1 MKNSI
6 LFLFLL
12 ANSLTAQAQPLTWA
26 QLWQAAQQNRASLQ
40 AGKADLL
47 AAQWAEKTAQSAYL
61 PQISLAYDYRYNPL
75 IPAQAVPVGQFLP
88 VPTDETRIIRFGTNW
103 QQSAGVSFYQPLIDR
118 DLRSRLAQSRLQ
130 QQQAQLRF
138 EEAEALLAEEL
149 LLTALRVGSAKQS
162 LQAALSDTQQ
172 SFSSW
177 QLAQERVQAG
187 RLSTQGYEQQ
197 QIEHLQ
203 SLRTWR
209 NSAAQLLREQIYLSF
224 LSGLPLERVLAD
236 DSYLAD
242 LPLLLQEKAAS
253 VQPDFSRLRLQSES
267 RARELELQRLKQS
280 RLPRLGIDAFLG
292 ANQFT
297 NTFQPA
303 ASGTWFGASYVGL
316 SLRMP
321 LLQASNGQ
329 AAQRN
334 AERQNQAAVW
344 REKEDEARQ
353 LRDVARAE
361 VEVLQQKEL
370 LGYETQLLQLQQQ
383 AYKRAQAQF
392 EAGRSSAEKLRQA
405 KESLVQQEAATRR
418 QELLLFESRVKL
430 LQAQGLLLDRV
441 KGGKG

>member
-236 DSYLAD
+236 DSYLAE

-253 VQPDFSRLRLQSES
+253 IQPDFSRLRLQSES

-392 EAGRSSAEKLRQA
+392 EAGRSSAENLRQA

>member
-12 ANSLTAQAQPLTWA
+12 VNSLAVQAQSLTWA

-40 AGKADLL
+40 AGKADLT

-75 IPAQAVPVGQFLP
+75 IPAQAVPVGQFAP
-88 VPTDETRIIRFGTNW
+88 IPTDETRIIRFGTNW
-103 QQSAGVSFYQPLIDR
+103 QQSAGLSLYQPLIDR

-130 QQQAQLRF
+130 QQQSSLRF

-149 LLTALRVGSAKQS
+149 LLTALRVGSAQQN
-162 LQAALSDTQQ
+162 LQAAISDTQQ
-172 SFSSW
+172 SFNSW
-177 QLAQERVQAG
+177 QLAEERLKAG
-187 RLSTQGYEQQ
+187 RLSAQGYEQQ
-197 QIEHLQ
+197 QIVHLQ
-203 SLRTWR
+203 SLRNWR
-209 NSAAQLLREQIYLSF
+209 NSAAALLREQIYLSF
-224 LSGLPLERVLAD
+224 LSGLPLDRVLTD

-242 LPLLLQEKAAS
+242 LPMLLQEKPAAI
-253 VQPDFSRLRLQSES
+253 QADFNRLRLQSEVK
-267 RARELELQRLKQS
+267 ARELELQRLKQS

-321 LLQASNGQ
+321 LLQASNGS

-334 AERQNQAAVW
+334 LISQNQAAVY

-361 VEVLQQKEL
+361 VELNQQKDL
-370 LGYETQLLQLQQQ
+370 LVYEKQLLQLQQQ
-383 AYKRAQAQF
+383 AYQRVQEQF
-392 EAGRSSAEKLRQA
+392 DAGRSSVETLRQA
-405 KESLVQQEAATRR
+405 KETLVQQETATRR
-418 QELLLFESRVKL
+418 QELLVFEARVKL
-430 LQAQGLLLDRV
+430 LQAQGLLLGRV

>member
-6 LFLFLL
+6 LFLLFSSMALV
-12 ANSLTAQAQPLTWA
+12 AQAQSLSWA

-253 VQPDFSRLRLQSES
+253 IQPDFSRLRLQSES

-297 NTFQPA
+297 NSFQPA

-392 EAGRSSAEKLRQA
+392 EAGRSSAESLRQA
-405 KESLVQQEAATRR
+405 KESLVQQEASKRR
-418 QELLLFESRVKL
+418 QELLLFESKVKL

>member
-118 DLRSRLAQSRLQ
+118 DLRSRLAQSRLE

-392 EAGRSSAEKLRQA
+392 EAGRSSAENLRQA

>member
-6 LFLFLL
+6 LFLLFSSMALV
-12 ANSLTAQAQPLTWA
+12 AQSQPLSWA

-172 SFSSW
+172 SFNSW

-224 LSGLPLERVLAD
+224 LAGLPLERVLAD

-242 LPLLLQEKAAS
+242 LPLLLQEKEAS
-253 VQPDFSRLRLQSES
+253 IQPDFSRLRLQSES

-297 NTFQPA
+297 NSFQPA

-383 AYKRAQAQF
+383 SFQRAQAQF
-392 EAGRSSAEKLRQA
+392 EAGRSSAENLRQA

-430 LQAQGLLLDRV
+430 LQAQGLLLGRV

>member
-6 LFLFLL
+6 LFLLFSSMALV
-12 ANSLTAQAQPLTWA
+12 AQSQPLSWA

-172 SFSSW
+172 SFNSW

-224 LSGLPLERVLAD
+224 LAGLPLERVLAD

-253 VQPDFSRLRLQSES
+253 IQPDFSRLRLQSES

-297 NTFQPA
+297 NSFQPA

-353 LRDVARAE
+353 LRDVVRAE
-361 VEVLQQKEL
+361 VEMLQQKEL

-383 AYKRAQAQF
+383 AFQRTQTQF
-392 EAGRSSAEKLRQA
+392 EAGRSSAENLRQA

-418 QELLLFESRVKL
+418 QELLLFESQVKL

>member
-1 MKNSI
+1 MA
-6 LFLFLL
+6 LV
-12 ANSLTAQAQPLTWA
+12 AQAQPLSWA

-40 AGKADLL
+40 AGKADFL

-103 QQSAGVSFYQPLIDR
+103 QQSAGLSFYQPLIDR

-172 SFSSW
+172 SFNSW

-224 LSGLPLERVLAD
+224 LAGLPLDRVLAD

-253 VQPDFSRLRLQSES
+253 IQPDFSRLRLQSES

-297 NTFQPA
+297 NSFQPA

-334 AERQNQAAVW
+334 AERQNQAAIW

-383 AYKRAQAQF
+383 AFQRAQAQF
-392 EAGRSSAEKLRQA
+392 EAGRSSAENLRQA

>member
-1 MKNSI
+1 MA
-6 LFLFLL
+6 LV
-12 ANSLTAQAQPLTWA
+12 AQAQPLSWA

-177 QLAQERVQAG
+177 QLTQERVQAG

-392 EAGRSSAEKLRQA
+392 EAGRSSAENLRQA

>member
-6 LFLFLL
+6 LFLLFSSMALV
-12 ANSLTAQAQPLTWA
+12 AQSQPLSWA

-187 RLSTQGYEQQ
+187 RLSTQGYEQR

-224 LSGLPLERVLAD
+224 LAGLPLERVLAD

-253 VQPDFSRLRLQSES
+253 IQPDFSRLRLQSES

-297 NTFQPA
+297 NSFQPA

-383 AYKRAQAQF
+383 AFQRAQAQF
-392 EAGRSSAEKLRQA
+392 EAGRSSAENLRQA

-430 LQAQGLLLDRV
+430 LQAQGLLLGRV

>member
-1 MKNSI
+1 MA
-6 LFLFLL
+6 LV
-12 ANSLTAQAQPLTWA
+12 AQSQPLSWA

-103 QQSAGVSFYQPLIDR
+103 QQSAGLSFYQPLIDR

-224 LSGLPLERVLAD
+224 LAGLPLERVLAD

-253 VQPDFSRLRLQSES
+253 IQPDFSRLRLQSES

-297 NTFQPA
+297 NSFQPA

-370 LGYETQLLQLQQQ
+370 LDYETQLLQLQQQ
-383 AYKRAQAQF
+383 AFQRAQAQF
-392 EAGRSSAEKLRQA
+392 EAGRSSAENLRQA

>member
-1 MKNSI
+1 MA
-6 LFLFLL
+6 LV
-12 ANSLTAQAQPLTWA
+12 AQAQSLSWA
-26 QLWQAAQQNRASLQ
+26 QVWQAAQQNRASLQ

-47 AAQWAEKTAQSAYL
+47 ASQWAEKTAQSAYL

-149 LLTALRVGSAKQS
+149 LLTVLRVGSAKQS

-224 LSGLPLERVLAD
+224 LAGLPLERVLAD

-253 VQPDFSRLRLQSES
+253 IQPDFSRLRLQSES

-297 NTFQPA
+297 NSFQPA

-353 LRDVARAE
+353 RRDVARAE
-361 VEVLQQKEL
+361 VELLQQKEL

-383 AYKRAQAQF
+383 AFQRAQAQF
-392 EAGRSSAEKLRQA
+392 EAGRSSAENLRQA
-405 KESLVQQEAATRR
+405 KESLVQQEASKRR

>member
-6 LFLFLL
+6 LFLLFSSMALV
-12 ANSLTAQAQPLTWA
+12 AQSQPLSWA

-103 QQSAGVSFYQPLIDR
+103 QQSAGLSFYQPLIDR

-172 SFSSW
+172 SFNSW

-224 LSGLPLERVLAD
+224 LAGLPLERVLAD

-253 VQPDFSRLRLQSES
+253 IQPDFSRLRLQSES

-297 NTFQPA
+297 NSFQPA

-353 LRDVARAE
+353 LRDVVRAE
-361 VEVLQQKEL
+361 VEMLQQKEL

-383 AYKRAQAQF
+383 AFQRTQTQF
-392 EAGRSSAEKLRQA
+392 EAGRSSAENLRQA

-418 QELLLFESRVKL
+418 QELLLFESQVKL

>member
-40 AGKADLL
+40 AGKADLS

-224 LSGLPLERVLAD
+224 LAGLPLERVLAD

-253 VQPDFSRLRLQSES
+253 IQPDFSRLRLQSES

-297 NTFQPA
+297 NSFQPA

-361 VEVLQQKEL
+361 VELLQQKEL

-383 AYKRAQAQF
+383 AFQRAQAQF
-392 EAGRSSAEKLRQA
+392 EAGRSSAENLRQA
-405 KESLVQQEAATRR
+405 KESLVQQEASKRR

-430 LQAQGLLLDRV
+430 LQAQGLLLGRV

>member
-392 EAGRSSAEKLRQA
+392 EAGRSSAENLRQA

>member
-6 LFLFLL
+6 LFLLFSSMALV
-12 ANSLTAQAQPLTWA
+12 AQSQPLSWA

-103 QQSAGVSFYQPLIDR
+103 QQSAGLSFYQPLIDR

-172 SFSSW
+172 SFNSW

-224 LSGLPLERVLAD
+224 LAGLPLERVLAD

-253 VQPDFSRLRLQSES
+253 IQPDFSRLRLQSES

-297 NTFQPA
+297 NSFQPA

-383 AYKRAQAQF
+383 SFQRAQAQF
-392 EAGRSSAEKLRQA
+392 EAGRSSAENLRQA

-430 LQAQGLLLDRV
+430 LQAQGLLLGRV

>member
-6 LFLFLL
+6 LFLLFSSMALV
-12 ANSLTAQAQPLTWA
+12 AQSQPLSWA

-253 VQPDFSRLRLQSES
+253 IQPDFSRLRLQSES

-383 AYKRAQAQF
+383 AFQRAQTQF
-392 EAGRSSAEKLRQA
+392 EAGRSSAENLRQA